1 MRDTRG
7 EPILITFAWLRDED
21 VQRAR
26 AAAKFD
32 NLAVDT
38 SIYRN
43 NELVSSG
50 LMTLKAGVPYT
61 HTTDLLRL
69 DITARD
75 AGTEDLVDLGVVM
88 RVPIDQNGVE
98 FAERWEIVSQPMVRT
113 KLGAEAVIEVG
124 VRSPSKQGDAIWR
137 ISLKPQASSG

>member
-1 MRDTRG
+1 
-7 EPILITFAWLRDED
+7 
-21 VQRAR
+21 
-26 AAAKFD
+26 
-32 NLAVDT
+32 
-38 SIYRN
+38 
-43 NELVSSG
+43 
-50 LMTLKAGVPYT
+50 
-61 HTTDLLRL
+61 
-69 DITARD
+69 
-75 AGTEDLVDLGVVM
+75 M